1 MNNDNDSD
9 SGSGVAVTLIMIIV
23 LISVIIILIRLVFMW
38 RHCFSLPC
46 LKQKITKSHYDIYC
60 LIVLSHNGA
69 LILFCSLG
77 VIAIESYKQ
86 CRIGDHL
93 GTPPQTN

>member
-1 MNNDNDSD
+1 MNNDSDSG

-23 LISVIIILIRLVFMW
+23 IISVIIIIILCLVCMW

-46 LKQKITKSHYDIYC
+46 LKKITKSHYDIYC
-60 LIVLSHNGA
+60 LIVLSNNGA
-69 LILFCSLG
+69 LNLFCSLG
-77 VIAIESYKQ
+77 VIAIESYKR

-93 GTPPQTN
+93 GTLPQTN